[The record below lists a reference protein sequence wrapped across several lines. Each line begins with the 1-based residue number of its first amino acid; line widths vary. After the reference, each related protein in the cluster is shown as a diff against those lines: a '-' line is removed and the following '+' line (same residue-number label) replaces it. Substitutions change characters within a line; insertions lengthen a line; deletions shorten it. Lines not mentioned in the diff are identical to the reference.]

1 MITQRFQV
9 RAPKAAARSSHGR
22 CARRPRGAVLIVG
35 LVMLAVMTLLVVSM
49 IKTSVVELKIGGA
62 TQIAQQNMTNAERMI
77 NTFIDV
83 NNGRFAANYLPLPF
97 ASGGPRVPTGAS
109 ALPYEP
115 IRGIYSLTPTAVLHG
130 QANLQVREIHCAPD
144 DVIGRSRGALFAVHF
159 DIRSTATGTLGGTSS
174 VHQGIKS
181 SVPVGSC

>member
-1 MITQRFQV
+1 MASQLFLSGNASATIRSGK
-9 RAPKAAARSSHGR
+9 RARSR
-22 CARRPRGAVLIVG
+22 QRGAVLIVG

-83 NNGRFAANYLPLPF
+83 NNGRFAANYLPLPA
-97 ASGGPRVPTGAS
+97 ASGGPLPPGGAATS
-109 ALPYEP
+109 YEP
-115 IRGIYSLTPTAVLHG
+115 IRGTYSVAPTTLHHG
-130 QANLQVREIHCAPD
+130 QANLEVLEIHCAPD

-159 DIRSTATGTLGGTSS
+159 DIRSTATGTLGGSSS

-181 SVPVGSC
+181 TVPVGSC